1 MAARCERCIDG
12 FEWSINEKVAA
23 EAAAGVSA
31 AGGRAALVFKQC
43 GLNIAFDPLMNAAH
57 HTIGGGIVVL
67 VGDDVNAASSTVMQD
82 SRLLAQAAGIPL
94 FELSDERG
102 SVDTLIADAFALS
115 ESARLPVVVRFTAE
129 LHTKTVLGSHGAG
142 AIPTTSVRFA
152 VDTDRAHRLTKLGRH
167 QAHRLHSWPRVE
179 EAAGSIAVTGEW
191 HRDDCA
197 VGLLRVG
204 SAGGHVDQLR
214 ELGCLMQVQV
224 SWPVAKAMHA
234 FVDGHQKTVVVEEP
248 RAFVERELR
257 MTAPENRVQ
266 GRLTGHLLPE
276 GGLTSDDVVRALD
289 DAVHAGEA
297 WRRIDVKAQGNA
309 GPPPPYDTLF
319 RALSALASDGHFVS
333 TDVGSSVK
341 LCYPPYEAATVAL
354 CLGGSI
360 GVAAGYARH
369 SGTSAIAV
377 IGDYGLLHSG
387 IESLVELS
395 YRRVPAVV
403 VVLSNGISA
412 QTGGQRTAAS
422 DCDTGVR
429 LEPLVRACGISSID
443 HWWVDDLSPAETA
456 TRLDELA
463 ARSAPSVVFV
473 SEGAGV
479 AGLQRTQ
486 S

>member
-1 MAARCERCIDG
+1 M
-12 FEWSINEKVAA
+12 
-23 EAAAGVSA
+23 
-31 AGGRAALVFKQC
+31 
-43 GLNIAFDPLMNAAH
+43 
-57 HTIGGGIVVL
+57 
-67 VGDDVNAASSTVMQD
+67 
-82 SRLLAQAAGIPL
+82 
-94 FELSDERG
+94 
-102 SVDTLIADAFALS
+102 
-115 ESARLPVVVRFTAE
+115 
-129 LHTKTVLGSHGAG
+129 
-142 AIPTTSVRFA
+142 
-152 VDTDRAHRLTKLGRH
+152 
-167 QAHRLHSWPRVE
+167 
-179 EAAGSIAVTGEW
+179 
-191 HRDDCA
+191 
-197 VGLLRVG
+197 
-204 SAGGHVDQLR
+204 
-214 ELGCLMQVQV
+214 
-224 SWPVAKAMHA
+224 
-234 FVDGHQKTVVVEEP
+234 
-248 RAFVERELR
+248 
-257 MTAPENRVQ
+257 
-266 GRLTGHLLPE
+266 
-276 GGLTSDDVVRALD
+276 
-289 DAVHAGEA
+289 
-297 WRRIDVKAQGNA
+297 
-309 GPPPPYDTLF
+309 
-319 RALSALASDGHFVS
+319 S

-463 ARSAPSVVFV
+463 ARNAPSVVFV

-486 S
+486 